1 MKEKILYRRENKMG
15 KGLTMS
21 IVFQAQSLNYGEGIG
36 NISELKKLS
45 RADGNM
51 YTFASRQCIR
61 YDIVRLAA
69 EIFDWNLQVV
79 DKAKGTIQ
87 FKDEFSI
94 KDSQEMDLFGYM
106 KTSKKEDET
115 KGGSMTRE
123 ATVRLSNAI
132 SLEPYRSDMDFLNNK
147 GFADRIGE
155 HPNLANSEQ
164 HLSMY
169 GYTVTIDLDKVGKD
183 GTIELTAKEKSER
196 IEQLLEIIKILNRNI
211 RGRQESL
218 APLFVVGGLYD
229 VANPF
234 FLGRVKVEAT
244 GKGYSV
250 NEKAIEEVMNST
262 FLGHEI
268 GEDTKI
274 GIAEGVFGNKEA
286 FVKAFP
292 QKVVSVNTFFNSL
305 IADVKAYYEV

>member
-1 MKEKILYRRENKMG
+1 MG
-15 KGLTMS
+15 KGLTLS

-36 NISELKKLS
+36 NISELKKLT

-51 YTFASRQCIR
+51 YTFASRQCMR

-69 EIFDWNLQVV
+69 EVFGWNLQVV

-106 KTSKKEDET
+106 KTSKKGNDD

-123 ATVRLSNAI
+123 AVVRLSNAI

-147 GFADRIGE
+147 GLADRIGE
-155 HPNLANSEQ
+155 HPNLANIEQ

-183 GTIELTAKEKSER
+183 GGIELPNKEKAER
-196 IEQLLEIIKILNRNI
+196 ITQLLEVIKVLNRNI

-234 FLGRVKVEAT
+234 FLGRVKVEAS
-244 GKGYSV
+244 GKGYQM
-250 NEKAIEEVMNST
+250 NEKAIKEVMDST

-268 GEDTKI
+268 GASTAI
-274 GIAEGVFGNKEA
+274 GMAEGVFTNKEN
-286 FVKAFP
+286 FMEAFP
-292 QKVVSVNTFFNSL
+292 GKVESVNSFFNNL
-305 IADVKAYYEV
+305 IADVKKYYEV